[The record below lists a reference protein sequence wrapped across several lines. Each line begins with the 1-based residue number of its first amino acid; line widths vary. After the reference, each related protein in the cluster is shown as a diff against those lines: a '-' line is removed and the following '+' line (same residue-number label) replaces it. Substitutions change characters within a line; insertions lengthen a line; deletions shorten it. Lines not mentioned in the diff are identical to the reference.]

1 MVIDQ
6 GLEVTTEL
14 LPFLRVLK
22 NGTVERLYKPKLT
35 PPSLQAET
43 TNGVLSKDTVI
54 SLDVS
59 ARLYLPNNPT
69 NKLPILVYYHGGGF
83 CIETAFSNSSHEY
96 MNIIASQANAIIVSV
111 EYRLAPEHPIPA
123 AYDDSWTALK
133 WVASHS
139 TKEHNEIYEPW
150 LTQHGDFDQLYIG
163 GDSAGANIAHH
174 MCMRAGVEEL
184 NCGVKI
190 LGAFLS
196 HPYFL
201 GSKPVGSEPLDIASR
216 ESIDGLG
223 CMRLMVCIASEDELR
238 ERGFRY
244 YESVKKSGWDGE
256 LSFDNS
262 RLRGDCRWDTHS
274 PGIHVAMDKVEG
286 KARQG
291 YFPGRLSR
299 ATCFSTSGGVDSGLR
314 RRAES
319 IRGASVNT
327 LTTREGNTTVFCRFG
342 DFERLG
348 LGSWDIPKAI
358 WDPKSSGGNALGTSL
373 PDGSMLDTESTRA
386 NYSCVMYLYMLLL
399 LDLSLRRD
407 LDMSNISPEIE
418 GSK

>member
-14 LPFLRVLK
+14 LPFLRVFK
-22 NGTVERLYKPKLT
+22 NGTVERLYKPHLAPT
-35 PPSLQAET
+35 SLQAET

-123 AYDDSWTALK
+123 AYDDSWTALQ

-150 LTQHGDFDQLYIG
+150 LTQHGGFDHLYIG

-190 LGAFLS
+190 LDGIDSPWINPFAK
-196 HPYFL
+196 
-201 GSKPVGSEPLDIASR
+201 GSPCL
-216 ESIDGLG
+216 DGLG
-223 CMRLMVCIASEDELR
+223 CKRLMVCVASEDELR
-238 ERGFRY
+238 ERGFHY
-244 YESVKKSGWDGE
+244 YESVRKSGWDGE
-256 LSFDNS
+256 LSLFEDFHLHCDY
-262 RLRGDCRWDTHS
+262 LRITQMFWQYHT
-274 PGIHVAMDKVEG
+274 
-286 KARQG
+286 
-291 YFPGRLSR
+291 
-299 ATCFSTSGGVDSGLR
+299 
-314 RRAES
+314 
-319 IRGASVNT
+319 
-327 LTTREGNTTVFCRFG
+327 
-342 DFERLG
+342 
-348 LGSWDIPKAI
+348 
-358 WDPKSSGGNALGTSL
+358 GNA
-373 PDGSMLDTESTRA
+373 
-386 NYSCVMYLYMLLL
+386 
-399 LDLSLRRD
+399 
-407 LDMSNISPEIE
+407 
-418 GSK
+418 

>member
-22 NGTVERLYKPKLT
+22 NGLWERALQAKVNT
-35 PPSLQAET
+35 PTPSLQAET

-216 ESIDGLG
+216 ESIGLYKTWMVVYPSGLDGIDSPWINPFAKSAPCLDGLG

-256 LSFDNS
+256 LSLFE
-262 RLRGDCRWDTHS
+262 
-274 PGIHVAMDKVEG
+274 VEG
-286 KARQG
+286 EGHTFHIFNTKTENAKKMFKRLARFLQG
-291 YFPGRLSR
+291 F
-299 ATCFSTSGGVDSGLR
+299 
-314 RRAES
+314 
-319 IRGASVNT
+319 
-327 LTTREGNTTVFCRFG
+327 
-342 DFERLG
+342 
-348 LGSWDIPKAI
+348 
-358 WDPKSSGGNALGTSL
+358 
-373 PDGSMLDTESTRA
+373 
-386 NYSCVMYLYMLLL
+386 
-399 LDLSLRRD
+399 
-407 LDMSNISPEIE
+407 
-418 GSK
+418 